1 MKRRIKASIYMC
13 MVMAL
18 ITLQV
23 FFASMIVKATPIDT
37 SKPTSLT
44 VHYCEEALGKQ
55 IKIYRICSVEENGTY
70 SVVSPFDSYPVNVY
84 GITSQAEWKTIA
96 STLSS
101 YIIADSITP
110 TYETLAKENGEAVFE
125 NIQSGM
131 YLVMGINVESEE
143 KSLIY
148 ETFIT
153 LTPYPN
159 ENGDH
164 LYDVEAYPKSETVTP
179 EKESHKIIKQ
189 WKDNGF
195 SEKRPDSVT
204 VDIYKDGVFN
214 NTVTL
219 NTGNNWSYKWD
230 SETGHIWTAV
240 ERNIDEK
247 YTVTIEKNEETI
259 IITNVYNGEEPPPV
273 KPGDNGNIY
282 YFIII
287 MFLSGMA
294 LIALSKAR
302 FLKQSD

>member
-1 MKRRIKASIYMC
+1 
-13 MVMAL
+13 
-18 ITLQV
+18 
-23 FFASMIVKATPIDT
+23 
-37 SKPTSLT
+37 
-44 VHYCEEALGKQ
+44 
-55 IKIYRICSVEENGTY
+55 
-70 SVVSPFDSYPVNVY
+70 
-84 GITSQAEWKTIA
+84 
-96 STLSS
+96 
-101 YIIADSITP
+101 
-110 TYETLAKENGEAVFE
+110 
-125 NIQSGM
+125 
-131 YLVMGINVESEE
+131 MGINVESEE

-153 LTPYPN
+153 LTPYPS

-219 NTGNNWSYKWD
+219 NTENNWSYKWD

-294 LIALSKAR
+294 LIALSKAK
-302 FLKQSD
+302 FLKTK